1 MLKISS
7 LYKISV
13 GCQYILK
20 KLIKKILKY
29 REKCVSL

>member
-20 KLIKKILKY
+20 KLNKVTKDY
-29 REKCVSL
+29 V